1 MLYHNLVTKLVVFR
15 SSYIKFLIGKY
26 LLSGYKIMCR
36 ILLRVN
42 LVWGGIV
49 IHIGRSIQLRCNV
62 IRVFW
67 SCL

>member
-1 MLYHNLVTKLVVFR
+1 MLYHNLVTKLVVFW

-26 LLSGYKIMCR
+26 LLSGYKFMCR
-36 ILLRVN
+36 ILLRAIWFGAE
-42 LVWGGIV
+42 LSY
-49 IHIGRSIQLRCNV
+49 IGRSIQLRCNV